1 MTKLSD
7 KVGNSEMSV
16 VIIWAT
22 KIDALPFIL
31 SSGTKKFVYWQL
43 PVKIYSFRQE
53 LSLLQR

>member
-1 MTKLSD
+1 
-7 KVGNSEMSV
+7 MSV